1 MMDVRPIR
9 NEADYAWA
17 LREIEPYF
25 LKEPKV
31 GSRAGDR
38 FEVLAT
44 LIEAYENRTVEVPDA
59 SPLDVLRF
67 AIESLGRTQSE
78 LADIL
83 GSKSRASEVL
93 GGKRN
98 LTTDMIAKISAAWH
112 IPAGALI
119 EAPVTAHAA

>member
-17 LREIEPYF
+17 LHEIEPYF
-25 LKEPKV
+25 LNEPKV
-31 GSRAGDR
+31 GSKAGDR

-59 SPLDVLRF
+59 GPLDVLRF
-67 AIESLGRTQSE
+67 AIESLGHTQGE
-78 LADIL
+78 LAEIL
-83 GSKSRASEVL
+83 GSKSRASEIL
-93 GGKRN
+93 GGKRS
-98 LTTDMIAKISAAWH
+98 LTIDMIAKISAAWH

-119 EAPVTAHAA
+119 EAPAAAHAA

>member
-9 NEADYAWA
+9 NASDYAWA

-25 LKEPKV
+25 LNEPEV
-31 GSRAGDR
+31 GSKAGDR

-44 LIEAYENRTVEVPDA
+44 LIEAYENRTVDVPDVG
-59 SPLDVLRF
+59 PLDVLRF
-67 AIESLGRTQSE
+67 AIESLGRSQRE

-93 GGKRN
+93 SGKRG

-112 IPAGALI
+112 IPVGALI
-119 EAPVTAHAA
+119 EGRAADRAA